1 MHSDLAYAFLWWKI
15 IYFHKNFQIS
25 VDFLSTITVYL
36 NRRFERFRLDDK
48 SPRGSP
54 AEVVKAVSFYGVQ

>member
-1 MHSDLAYAFLWWKI
+1 MLFYSGKLYLYTKFFK
-15 IYFHKNFQIS
+15 FS
-25 VDFLSTITVYL
+25 VDFLSIITVYL